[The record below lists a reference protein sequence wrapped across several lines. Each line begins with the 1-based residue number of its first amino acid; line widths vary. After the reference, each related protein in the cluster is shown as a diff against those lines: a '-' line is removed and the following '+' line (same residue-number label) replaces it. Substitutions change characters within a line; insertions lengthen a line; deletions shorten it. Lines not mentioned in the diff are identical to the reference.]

1 MSQMKLLEGE
11 NIRLRAIEPEDL
23 ELLYRWE
30 NHSEWWGFGSTL
42 APYSRYQLKEYIKRS
57 HCDIY
62 ELKQLRLMI
71 EQLADATTVG
81 SVDLYDF
88 DPYHLHAGVGIL
100 VDSDYQQQGIASE
113 ALALLERYAFS
124 FLRLHMLYAY
134 ANVNNEA
141 SKKLFLGQG
150 FTVSGTLHDWST
162 SENGFSDVLVLQKID
177 VLKNK

>member
-1 MSQMKLLEGE
+1 M
-11 NIRLRAIEPEDL
+11 
-23 ELLYRWE
+23 
-30 NHSEWWGFGSTL
+30 
-42 APYSRYQLKEYIKRS
+42 
-57 HCDIY
+57 
-62 ELKQLRLMI
+62 
-71 EQLADATTVG
+71 
-81 SVDLYDF
+81 
-88 DPYHLHAGVGIL
+88 GIL

>member
-1 MSQMKLLEGE
+1 MELLEGE

-30 NHSEWWGFGSTL
+30 NHSDWWGFGSTV
-42 APYSRYQLKEYIKRS
+42 APYSRYQLKNYIEQS

-71 EQLADATTVG
+71 EQLSDAKTVG

-100 VDSDYQQQGIASE
+100 VDSDYQQRGIASE
-113 ALALLERYAFS
+113 ALTLLERYAFS

-134 ANVNNEA
+134 ANINNEA
-141 SKKLFLGQG
+141 SKKLFLSQG
-150 FTVSGTLHDWST
+150 FTASGVLRDWSV
-162 SENGFSDVLVLQKID
+162 SEDGFSDVVVLQRINSSKD
-177 VLKNK
+177 E

>member
-1 MSQMKLLEGE
+1 MSQMELLEGE

-71 EQLADATTVG
+71 EQLADVTTVG

-124 FLRLHMLYAY
+124 FCVCICFMPMQTLIMKQVKNSFWARDL
-134 ANVNNEA
+134 
-141 SKKLFLGQG
+141 LFLVHCMTGRHPKMA
-150 FTVSGTLHDWST
+150 FLMFWFCKKST
-162 SENGFSDVLVLQKID
+162 Y
-177 VLKNK
+177 